1 MSSFP
6 QLNMPFVDKSGNI
19 TTPWMRL
26 LQQMW
31 LNQGGASG
39 SLAAPAAGNA
49 NQQFNVATA
58 TSNSNA
64 VPLAQADSRYAPVAG
79 NQTQSFQVGN
89 AAAGSN
95 QAIRRSQVEALF
107 PSFAGAGA
115 AIVPITVTASPFT
128 YTATTG
134 GEVAISGGTITSVQI
149 TRGASTI
156 TVGTGNISVRNG
168 DAVKVTYTAAPTMN
182 FLPL

>member
-1 MSSFP
+1 
-6 QLNMPFVDKSGNI
+6 
-19 TTPWMRL
+19 
-26 LQQMW
+26 MW
-31 LNQGGASG
+31 LNQGGTDATG
-39 SLAAPAAGNA
+39 LAPAAGNA

-58 TSNSNA
+58 TNASNA

-79 NQTQSFQVGN
+79 SPTQSFNVGN
-89 AAAGSN
+89 AAAGSS

-107 PSFAGAGA
+107 PSFTGAGA

-134 GEVAISGGTITSVQI
+134 GEVAISGGTVSSVQV
-149 TRGASTI
+149 TRGASTV
-156 TVGTGNISVRNG
+156 TVAIGNISVRNG